1 MGCMGNTEAG
11 SERILGMINHLPVVG
26 RPLVSLGGLAIS
38 TTERLAKSLG
48 PSGALSNISN
58 QISREAEQKVHVTYL
73 EDHISDIDT
82 RHWGLSALC
91 HQALRL
97 IDEVAGDDTDAED
110 KLLRLKLIGEVLD
123 SVRGNPFVG
132 LGLHFDEIKKLEAHY
147 YPPPLE

>member
-1 MGCMGNTEAG
+1 MENTEAG

-26 RPLVSLGGLAIS
+26 RPLASLGGLAMS
-38 TTERLAKSLG
+38 TTERLTKNLG
-48 PSGALSNISN
+48 TSGALRNISN
-58 QISREAEQKVHVTYL
+58 QIGREADQKIHITYL

-97 IDEVAGDDTDAED
+97 IDEAARDDTNAED

-132 LGLHFDEIKKLEAHY
+132 LGLHFEEIKKLEAYY